1 MLLCLSQGLSTND
14 EVVQKWPN
22 KSLRTIDRHLSAL
35 FLTLKLEGEDK
46 KNFAG
51 WKLAYNNI
59 GIIIYIYVC
68 VCVCVCVYGLP
79 SGYTDKES
87 CQCRRHRRLRF
98 DPWVRKIWKREWPTH
113 SSILSWRIPWTE
125 EPSGLQS
132 RESQRV
138 RHS

>member
-59 GIIIYIYVC
+59 GIIIYIYMSVC
-68 VCVCVCVYGLP
+68 VCVCVCV
-79 SGYTDKES
+79 
-87 CQCRRHRRLRF
+87 
-98 DPWVRKIWKREWPTH
+98 
-113 SSILSWRIPWTE
+113 WT
-125 EPSGLQS
+125 
-132 RESQRV
+132 SQRV
-138 RHS
+138 H